1 MRPFIFF
8 DWDGTLADSSSLC
21 VAHMIATYEE
31 LGLGT
36 FDPAWEKFCCGP
48 TYLEAAALLGI
59 PPERREEY
67 CRVRRKQ
74 EALCV
79 KDHSR
84 LFPGIREMLEEL
96 HHEAELVIVSNGY
109 PDYIAACLANAGVTH
124 LFRHAEALIE
134 GRTKTQALAQVLER
148 FKPEKAI
155 MVGDR
160 IGDIRAGKDNGL
172 PTIAAAFGYGNDV
185 EFAEATQRAD
195 TMEELQALLLRF
207 AKE

>member
-134 GRTKTQALAQVLER
+134 GRAKTQALAQVLER

-160 IGDIRAGKDNGL
+160 KGDIMAGKTNGL
-172 PTIAAAFGYGNDV
+172 PTLCACYGCDAPD
-185 EFAEATQRAD
+185 EWALAD
-195 TMEELQALLLRF
+195 HQAHTVDEMRRYLITF
-207 AKE
+207 VNQ